1 MNAEVLVAFDY
12 VNQNTFRIVNFNIS
26 VGDGEALIS
35 AVLLGIGLGLRVTW
49 ETEEKKQKKE
59 RYKELKN
66 DIESRIN
73 KKVADGQEREYALIE
88 AMTESLQE
96 EMRKTLIEQDE
107 ANM

>member
-49 ETEEKKQKKE
+49 ETEEKKQKGIYGLLREKG
-59 RYKELKN
+59 
-66 DIESRIN
+66 
-73 KKVADGQEREYALIE
+73 KK
-88 AMTESLQE
+88 
-96 EMRKTLIEQDE
+96 RKTKTSRRTI
-107 ANM
+107 